1 MANGMRQTD
10 TSPIRVWNLP
20 VRLFHW
26 SLAASFAIAWLSADN
41 WDDLHEWAGYA
52 AAALIAFR
60 LVYGVFGSRYARF
73 SQFVRG
79 PSVVVAYLKAML
91 RGEEQRYIGH
101 NPAGSF
107 MIVGLIVAMTVTA
120 TTGWMYTLDA
130 FWGEEWVENVHSF
143 TADLMLIMVA
153 VHILGVLYASRKHHE
168 NLVAGMISGNKR
180 APSEDDIG

>member
-120 TTGWMYTLDA
+120 TTGWIYTLDA

-180 APSEDDIG
+180 APSKDDIG

>member
-1 MANGMRQTD
+1 MRQSD
-10 TSPIRVWNLP
+10 TSPIRVWKLP

-73 SQFVRG
+73 SQFLHR
-79 PSVVVAYLKAML
+79 PAVVVAYLKDML
-91 RGEEQRYIGH
+91 RGKERRYIGH
-101 NPAGSF
+101 NPAGSL
-107 MIVGLIVAMTVTA
+107 MALALIVAMVVTA

-143 TADLMLIMVA
+143 TADLMLIMV
-153 VHILGVLYASRKHHE
+153 VIHILGVLYASRKHHE
-168 NLVAGMISGNKR
+168 NLIAGMINGKKR
-180 APSEDDIG
+180 APSEDDID